1 MMMQR
6 GLYLPAVGP
15 LSDPRVLAE
24 IAASAEEYGW
34 DGLFL
39 WDHLLRP
46 IEEPAGVAD
55 PWVALTAIAAAKTRL
70 RIGPMI
76 TPIARR
82 RPLKLAREVASLDLF
97 SRGRLT
103 LGLGLG
109 VDAGGEFSRTGDEVD
124 PKVRGEM
131 LDEGVRLLDQL
142 LRGERV
148 VHRGKHYTLDGVS
161 LGLAGVQQPRT
172 PFWMAARGHALA
184 PVRRAARYEG
194 LVLLRVTPDRFSEIV
209 ACVRLE
215 RGSLEGFDFAIW
227 ETPDYS
233 LADYE
238 ERGATWALCSPFQ
251 PITLTTEARTSSVYD
266 LRPRDAVEYVMSVVS
281 GVMA

>member
-1 MMMQR
+1 MQR
-6 GLYLPAVGP
+6 GLYLPPVGP

-24 IAASAEEYGW
+24 IAASAEENGW

-55 PWVALTAIAAAKTRL
+55 PWVALTAIAAATTRL

-131 LDEGVRLLDQL
+131 LDEGVRLL
-142 LRGERV
+142 
-148 VHRGKHYTLDGVS
+148 
-161 LGLAGVQQPRT
+161 
-172 PFWMAARGHALA
+172 
-184 PVRRAARYEG
+184 
-194 LVLLRVTPDRFSEIV
+194 
-209 ACVRLE
+209 
-215 RGSLEGFDFAIW
+215 
-227 ETPDYS
+227 
-233 LADYE
+233 
-238 ERGATWALCSPFQ
+238 
-251 PITLTTEARTSSVYD
+251 
-266 LRPRDAVEYVMSVVS
+266 
-281 GVMA
+281 